1 MSDNTDPL
9 NRPLIREHVPADSRA
24 FNVSLRGWIAL
35 LVIATLCAI
44 VLVISIRV
52 RDVEQVLPALK
63 DLFVPTVTT
72 IVIFYFATKSP
83 NKETKP

>member
-1 MSDNTDPL
+1 MSDESKPIL
-9 NRPLIREHVPADSRA
+9 HEHVPGDSRA

-52 RDVEQVLPALK
+52 KDVEQVLPALK
-63 DLFVPTVTT
+63 ELFVPTVTT

-83 NKETKP
+83 NKEPKP